1 MDHAN
6 AHLMEFTTD
15 PITTDIISNPFS
27 HREKEHSLGKSED
40 GMHNKEQQSQ
50 HEYYKKLGDIIRNFQ
65 DVLLFGPTNAKIEL
79 LNLLRADHQFEKIKL
94 ETRNSKL
101 ETSIIGV
108 GGIMNVQDALD
119 KFKAG
124 SDLIQLYSG
133 FIYSGPALV
142 TDIKRAL
149 ITH

>member
-1 MDHAN
+1 MTTPKNSDLFPTLPKAKNLGIWMDHAN

-27 HREKEHSLGKSED
+27 HRDKEHSLGKSED
-40 GMHNKEQQSQ
+40 GMHNKEQHSQ

-94 ETRNSKL
+94 ETKDS
-101 ETSIIGV
+101 
-108 GGIMNVQDALD
+108 D
-119 KFKAG
+119 KMTQNEQHAFVREYFTNR
-124 SDLIQLYSG
+124 L
-133 FIYSGPALV
+133 
-142 TDIKRAL
+142 
-149 ITH
+149 